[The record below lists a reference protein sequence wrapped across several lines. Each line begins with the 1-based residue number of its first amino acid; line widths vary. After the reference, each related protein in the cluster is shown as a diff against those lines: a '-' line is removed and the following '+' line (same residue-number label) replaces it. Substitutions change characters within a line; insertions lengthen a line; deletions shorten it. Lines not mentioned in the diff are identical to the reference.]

1 MNFILNIGLNDKKSH
16 KQEMDTDT
24 AINMVGQFIGN
35 CTITTC
41 VGFYMGERETSLKV
55 EIYGI
60 SVENAV
66 GYAAYFADIL
76 NQECIALTAGD
87 NTVFVYSESMDEYA
101 SIINTLKAA

>member
-24 AINMVGQFIGN
+24 AINMIGHFIGN

-41 VGFYMGERETSLKV
+41 VGFYMGERENSLKV
-55 EIYGI
+55 EIYDI

-76 NQECIALTAGD
+76 NQECIALTTGD
-87 NTVFVYSESMDEYA
+87 NTVFVYSESMDDYE
-101 SIINTLKAA
+101 SIIKTLKAA

>member
-16 KQEMDTDT
+16 KQEIETEK
-24 AINMVGQFIGN
+24 AINMIGKFIGN

-41 VGFYMGERETSLKV
+41 VGFYMGEREVSLKV

-66 GYAAYFADIL
+66 GTAAYFADIL
-76 NQECIALTAGD
+76 NQECVALTAGN
-87 NTVFVYSESMDEYA
+87 NTVFVYSESMDEYE
-101 SIINTLKAA
+101 SIINTLKVA

>member
-1 MNFILNIGLNDKKSH
+1 MNFVLNIGLNDKKSH
-16 KQEMDTDT
+16 KQEIDTDT

-66 GYAAYFADIL
+66 GTAAYFADIL
-76 NQECIALTAGD
+76 NQECIALTYGD